1 MRQAAENTEF
11 PSKRSSDFSHLG
23 FWPSECHSTSELVI
37 QPNQSMETR
46 KL

>member
-1 MRQAAENTEF
+1 MRKTAENTEF
-11 PSKRSSDFSHLG
+11 ASKRSSDFSHLG
-23 FWPSECHSTSELVI
+23 FWPLECHITSELVI